1 MTFFEDTYEI
11 LEWEYPE
18 RVQSWIRDK
27 GTHYAVTVQ
36 LKGKKYERFIVEKL
50 GEK

>member
-1 MTFFEDTYEI
+1 MTFHNVWDM

-36 LKGKKYERFIVEKL
+36 LKGKKYERFIVEKW